1 MRIFNSGQDSN
12 CNRSIVTMGAFDGI
26 HKGHKAILE
35 RVITEGK
42 RLNLSPTLFTLWPHP
57 KKILKQSSP
66 LELLN
71 SLDEKKEFLSAMGIE
86 QLYIQEFSP
95 NFSQLPAED
104 FIKDILVGRLQA
116 KKVIIG
122 YDHKFG
128 QGRKGNIQVLRQA
141 GSELGFEVEE
151 ITEQQIQK
159 NTISSTQVRD
169 YISNGN
175 ILQANEMLGYSY
187 PISGKVIHGDQIG
200 RSIGFPTAN
209 LQVLEPDKLLP
220 KHGAYIVSVLIGN
233 QSFRG
238 MLNLGYRPT
247 VDGQSLRIEV
257 HIFDFNKDLYGQN
270 IKVELL
276 DHLRDETKFE
286 SIDQLKAQLYTDKE
300 EALNYST

>member
-1 MRIFNSGQDSN
+1 
-12 CNRSIVTMGAFDGI
+12 
-26 HKGHKAILE
+26 
-35 RVITEGK
+35 
-42 RLNLSPTLFTLWPHP
+42 
-57 KKILKQSSP
+57 
-66 LELLN
+66 
-71 SLDEKKEFLSAMGIE
+71 MGIE

-104 FIKDILVGRLQA
+104 FIKDILVGRLRA

-169 YISNGN
+169 YISTGN

-257 HIFDFNKDLYGQN
+257 HIFDFNQDLYGQN

>member
-1 MRIFNSGQDSN
+1 
-12 CNRSIVTMGAFDGI
+12 
-26 HKGHKAILE
+26 
-35 RVITEGK
+35 
-42 RLNLSPTLFTLWPHP
+42 
-57 KKILKQSSP
+57 
-66 LELLN
+66 
-71 SLDEKKEFLSAMGIE
+71 MGIE

-104 FIKDILVGRLQA
+104 FIKDILVGRLRA

-169 YISNGN
+169 YISTGN

-257 HIFDFNKDLYGQN
+257 HIFDFNQDLYGQN
-270 IKVELL
+270 IKVDLL